1 MGKAQSKTDKIPFGV
16 ARKARQDMSWR
27 CSSFNF
33 CFNQLVVGGLFFFV
47 GVLFVCFFF
56 VFLFTQNK
64 KKMKKKERNLTANKT
79 KGSPV

>member
-33 CFNQLVVGGLFFFV
+33 CINQLVVSGLFCFVEVLFVYFLFFF
-47 GVLFVCFFF
+47 L
-56 VFLFTQNK
+56 LKRK
-64 KKMKKKERNLTANKT
+64 KNEKKKERNLTANKT
-79 KGSPV
+79 KGGPV